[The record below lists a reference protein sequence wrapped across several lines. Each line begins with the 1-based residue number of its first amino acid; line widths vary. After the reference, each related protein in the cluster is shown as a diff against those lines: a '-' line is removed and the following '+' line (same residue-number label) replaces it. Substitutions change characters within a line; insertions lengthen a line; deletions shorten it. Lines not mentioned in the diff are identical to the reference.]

1 MNRNSNRIAYPIIL
15 AAALGFAACGGAAE
29 KTGGDTKTAAA
40 SPTVNAASATPT
52 TDVGANAVASNANA
66 APNAQASAGGAATTP
81 AAPPATAASPAAAPR
96 AAGNAPQAKGPTPQ
110 IGSGGNDLFLFTQ
123 ARAAI
128 NEDADLKAANVVIE
142 VKEGVVTLSGAVA
155 SAALKSK
162 AEELARG
169 AGAKGVKNQ
178 LRVSAGR

>member
-1 MNRNSNRIAYPIIL
+1 MNRNRIARLITL
-15 AAALGFAACGGAAE
+15 AAAVGLAACGGAAE
-29 KTGGDTKTAAA
+29 KQGGDTKAA
-40 SPTVNAASATPT
+40 
-52 TDVGANAVASNANA
+52 D
-66 APNAQASAGGAATTP
+66 
-81 AAPPATAASPAAAPR
+81 ASPAAGATSPTPAAVAGANTVAPSADAAPSTSTGTAAPQQSASPAPASR
-96 AAGNAPQAKGPTPQ
+96 ATSNAPQAKTPAPQ

-128 NEDADLKAANVVIE
+128 NNDADLKAANLIVE
-142 VKEGVVTLSGAVA
+142 VKEGVVTLSGNVA

-178 LRVSAGR
+178 LRVSAAR

>member
-1 MNRNSNRIAYPIIL
+1 MNSKRIAHLIIL

-29 KTGGDTKTAAA
+29 RSGGDGKAANT
-40 SPTVNAASATPT
+40 SPTVNAASPAPTNDVAT
-52 TDVGANAVASNANA
+52 NAGASNANA
-66 APNAQASAGGAATTP
+66 ATTVQASAGGAA
-81 AAPPATAASPAAAPR
+81 ATAPVASPTAAPR
-96 AAGNAPQAKGPTPQ
+96 GAGNTPQAKVPTPQ